1 MSPEAVIPPGMFED
15 CRNPV
20 QNPHSF
26 SAQLH
31 PSLFHVYVVSASRR
45 FVSVGLASR
54 RALPEPAPTRRK
66 TDPFLAVSG
75 IWAELAA
82 VPMVKVRGGRRP
94 PGPGAAVEMKTV
106 AILIVGLTVAF
117 SAMGA
122 ERAPVRPF
130 ESTSDLTPEGK
141 IDELVFDRLKGL
153 GIQPAYLC
161 SDGVFLRRVHLDV
174 IGTLPT
180 AQEAW
185 QFLNDPDPDKR
196 GALVD
201 RLLDRQEFADYWTMK
216 PTFRTS
222 GRDFL

>member
-1 MSPEAVIPPGMFED
+1 
-15 CRNPV
+15 
-20 QNPHSF
+20 
-26 SAQLH
+26 
-31 PSLFHVYVVSASRR
+31 
-45 FVSVGLASR
+45 
-54 RALPEPAPTRRK
+54 
-66 TDPFLAVSG
+66 
-75 IWAELAA
+75 
-82 VPMVKVRGGRRP
+82 
-94 PGPGAAVEMKTV
+94 MKTV
-106 AILIVGLTVAF
+106 AILIVVLTAAF
-117 SAMGA
+117 SAIGA

-130 ESTSDLTPEGK
+130 ESTADLTPEGK

-161 SDGVFLRRVHLDV
+161 SDEVFLRRVYFDV

-216 PTFRTS
+216 
-222 GRDFL
+222 